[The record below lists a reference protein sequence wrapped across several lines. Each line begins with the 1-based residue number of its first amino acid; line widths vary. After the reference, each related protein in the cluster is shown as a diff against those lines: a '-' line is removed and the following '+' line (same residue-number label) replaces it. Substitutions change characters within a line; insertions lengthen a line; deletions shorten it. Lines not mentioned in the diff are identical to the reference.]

1 MFNFT
6 TQTVYNK
13 VTKHDLSSDGRRVPR
28 SANLILGAEEDTPF
42 VRIGNTRF
50 DADFIEEIQVKAPS
64 LESLAS
70 VTFDLTPV
78 VEKANEEF
86 APDEITA
93 RIALYIGLSMN
104 SQDSFYANDFVYKGK
119 PLYIE
124 FFAKKGEGADAIAKR
139 AKAIAD
145 KYLLFTVPQRM
156 LDVTIDTAAAV
167 GADPGPAADATGSI
181 TFTGI
186 DGYQQIRKAE
196 LQWYN
201 PEAKTVDCCTKDGDY
216 EVLVYGVPVIYTI
229 DETTGL
235 AKAGDTAQNV
245 GEDGTPTNL
254 AENEVPILPGIEA
267 FCDYNWLIHN
277 LRLPTAATYY
287 PWSVANQAGEM
298 PIPGQQYTQIIV
310 RMCKQ
315 RDGIWSGA
323 VGQRT
328 TSVTTHVF
336 YAAGKIN
343 ENNTPAKEIYTAFNT
358 LASAKIKTEAD
369 TVLAEPFASITE

>member
-13 VTKHDLSSDGRRVPR
+13 VTKHNLSSDGRRVPR
-28 SANLILGAEEDTPF
+28 SANLILGASEDTPF

-70 VTFDLTPV
+70 VTFDLAPI

-156 LDVTIDTAAAV
+156 LDVTIDTAAAS
-167 GADPGPAADATGSI
+167 GSGNEATAATGSI

-235 AKAGDTAQNV
+235 AKAGNTAQKV

-277 LRLPTAATYY
+277 LRLPTAANYY

-310 RMCKQ
+310 KMCKD
-315 RDGIWSGA
+315 RDGIAGGV
-323 VGQRT
+323 VGQRA

-336 YAAGKIN
+336 YAAGKID

-369 TVLAEPFASITE
+369 TVLAAPFASITE